1 MKDPRGQRVKVRHR
15 NCFSV
20 QHTSLILVDKEIL
33 CPLPLW
39 LSFSLLADKPHSR
52 IWWLII
58 YQGNEMP
65 KPRETHRREWKGHSR
80 PPHRYTHTHT
90 LSQQWWMAIIS
101 LLVLAADRV
110 FILMSKLRRHQ
121 GQSKKRRGGKK
132 HEWWGEIFHG
142 SPEKSPHLKNPHM
155 SDELNPTINSR
166 QGTLS
171 KRVIAQGGVRGAN

>member
-1 MKDPRGQRVKVRHR
+1 MTDPQGQRVKVRHR

-20 QHTSLILVDKEIL
+20 RHTSLILADKEIL

-65 KPRETHRREWKGHSR
+65 KPRETHRWEWKGHSR
-80 PPHRYTHTHT
+80 PPHRYTLQHTHTHT

-121 GQSKKRRGGKK
+121 GQSEKSRGGK
-132 HEWWGEIFHG
+132 
-142 SPEKSPHLKNPHM
+142 HM
-155 SDELNPTINSR
+155 SDEVKS
-166 QGTLS
+166 S
-171 KRVIAQGGVRGAN
+171 MGAPKKALI